1 MDLVVYRGE
10 VLAIVGTDEVCLSR
24 RLEARERHDPLVRF
38 VYGMAAYVLAI
49 RAGSAPGPYT
59 SRRAERFAR
68 LMLIDDE
75 EFRFL
80 EERRIRDYLIAGHF
94 GVPIEQVRE
103 KRLDL
108 LADQANRS

>member
-1 MDLVVYRGE
+1 MR
-10 VLAIVGTDEVCLSR
+10 AR
-24 RLEARERHDPLVRF
+24 RCACSGDRFAQNVAPSVITGVRF
-38 VYGMAAYVLAI
+38 VFGMAAYVLAI

-59 SRRAERFAR
+59 SARAERFAR

-103 KRLDL
+103 KRLDQ
-108 LADQANRS
+108 LADQADRS